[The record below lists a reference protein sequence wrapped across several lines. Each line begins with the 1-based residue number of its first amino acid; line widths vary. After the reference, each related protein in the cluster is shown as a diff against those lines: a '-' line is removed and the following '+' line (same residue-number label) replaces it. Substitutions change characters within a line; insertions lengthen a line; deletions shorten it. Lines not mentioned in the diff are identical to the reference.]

1 MSGPAWVNDGRD
13 SDEVRAV
20 REASFANMCKKPSDI
35 NEHLPTLRRLAS
47 ECAHVTE
54 FGMRG
59 GMSTL
64 AFLAAQPK
72 KLVSW
77 DIDPFAVLSQN
88 TLNLLLMSGATVFEP
103 RVGDSLKISIERTDM
118 LFIDSLHT
126 AKQLKSELERHCVP
140 WSHVSGDTKCKCLAK
155 KYLVFHDTS
164 TYGWIGEDGKQPGLL
179 GAIDWFTNQYAFPVW
194 GLVERYE
201 NNNGLLVLRHA

>member
-1 MSGPAWVNDGRD
+1 MSGPSYVNDGKD
-13 SDEVRAV
+13 SEEIRSI
-20 REASFANMCKKPSDI
+20 REQSFANMCKKPSDI
-35 NEHLPTLRRLAS
+35 NEHLPTLRRLA
-47 ECAHVTE
+47 EQCEHVTE

-88 TLNLLLMSGATVFEP
+88 TMNLMLMSGGTVFEP
-103 RVGDSLKISIERTDM
+103 RVGDSLSVSIERTDM

-126 AKQLKSELERHCVP
+126 FAQCKAELERHANP
-140 WSHVSGDTKCKCLAK
+140 YSHVTGDTKCKCLVK
-155 KYLVFHDTS
+155 KFLVFHDTS
-164 TYGWIGEDGKQPGLL
+164 TYGWVGEDGKDGLVM
-179 GAIDWFTNQYAFPVW
+179 AIGWFQDRFAFPVW

-201 NNNGLLVLRHA
+201 NNNGLIVLRHA

>member
-1 MSGPAWVNDGRD
+1 MSGSSWSNDGRD
-13 SDEVRAV
+13 TEEVRAI
-20 REASFANMCKKPSDI
+20 REASYANMCAKPSDI

-59 GMSTL
+59 GLSTL

-77 DIDPFAVLSQN
+77 DIDPMAVLSQG
-88 TLNLLLMSGATVFEP
+88 TLNLLLMAGKTVFEP
-103 RVGDSLKISIERTDM
+103 RVGDSLAVSIERTDM

-126 AKQLKSELERHCVP
+126 FEQLKAELERHANP
-140 WSHVSGDTKCKCLAK
+140 YSHVSGDTKCKCLVRR
-155 KYLVFHDTS
+155 YLVFHDTS
-164 TYGWIGEDGKQPGLL
+164 TYGWVGEDGGHGLVA
-179 GAIDWFTNQYAFPVW
+179 AIGWFQDRFAFPIW
-194 GLVERYE
+194 GLIERYE
-201 NNNGLLVLRHA
+201 NNNGLVVLKHA